1 MRPWQLDEL
10 EDHLLTTL
18 DRTREEFPS
27 EAHAWKAAMERTGS
41 VPLITREFAKEH
53 VMNPLSKLA
62 GVGVTLGLL
71 WLVIATGPGAASF
84 LHLPSLLF
92 VLAFVVGGLVASFG
106 PGQVRRAL
114 SASLRGTSPLE
125 CAEVESLTAVFQRG
139 YRLAWMAG
147 LVGCISGL
155 IQMLANLS
163 DPSMV
168 GVGVATCTLSIFYGA
183 LLAEVLFANGRQ
195 WLAAR
200 ARVSP

>member
-1 MRPWQLDEL
+1 MPSLEDRLTAWRRALAASGAVRPWQLDEL

-18 DRTREEFPS
+18 ERAREEFPS
-27 EAHAWKAAMERTGS
+27 EAQAWNAAMERTGS

-62 GVGVTLGLL
+62 GIGITLGLL
-71 WLVIATGPGAASF
+71 WLVIATGPGAGSF

-92 VLAFVVGGLVASFG
+92 VLAFVVG
-106 PGQVRRAL
+106 
-114 SASLRGTSPLE
+114 
-125 CAEVESLTAVFQRG
+125 
-139 YRLAWMAG
+139 
-147 LVGCISGL
+147 
-155 IQMLANLS
+155 
-163 DPSMV
+163 